1 MSLAIS
7 FESSLLSFSETWL
20 VLAGAAVSLQGLA
33 FATTIANPHAHHDDA
48 GDDKESAD
56 GFGNKFAEG
65 GDYN

>member
-1 MSLAIS
+1 M
-7 FESSLLSFSETWL
+7 
-20 VLAGAAVSLQGLA
+20 SLQGLA

-56 GFGNKFAEG
+56 GCGNKFAEG

>member
-1 MSLAIS
+1 M
-7 FESSLLSFSETWL
+7 
-20 VLAGAAVSLQGLA
+20 SLQGLA